1 MKQAIAQGTLD
12 LIPMKP
18 ARTLAGLF
26 RERVSRT
33 PAAVAYRQ
41 FNEKL
46 GEWQSYTWRT
56 MQGRVARFKAALDA
70 EAMEPGDRVA
80 IALPNSTEWVCF
92 DQAALALGLVVVP
105 LYATD
110 TPENV
115 SYILADSGARVL
127 LVDTAQRWQALSPHR
142 ESLPNLKRVVSLTA
156 LEQGKPGGD
165 LLRPLDDWLP
175 ADVVPIP
182 DRVDDPQ
189 ALATLVYT
197 SGTTGR
203 PKGVMLSHGNILWN
217 TEAVARRR

>member
-1 MKQAIAQGTLD
+1 MVRGTLD
-12 LIPMKP
+12 AIPMEA

-26 RERVSRT
+26 HQRASRT
-33 PAAVAYRQ
+33 PDAIAYRQ
-41 FNEKL
+41 FNVNL

-70 EAMEPGDRVA
+70 EAMAPGDRVA

-127 LVDTAQRWQALSPHR
+127 LVDTPQRWQALSTH
-142 ESLPNLKRVVSLTA
+142 
-156 LEQGKPGGD
+156 
-165 LLRPLDDWLP
+165 
-175 ADVVPIP
+175 
-182 DRVDDPQ
+182 
-189 ALATLVYT
+189 
-197 SGTTGR
+197 
-203 PKGVMLSHGNILWN
+203 
-217 TEAVARRR
+217 